1 MNIFYFILYKLI
13 TGTYLDFPLN
23 SPILYINSP
32 LAIMSILQFYLHA
45 VWLDK
50 HGSLCDHI
58 TSKYKQLDLQMN
70 NIFFIEPV
78 KSFILKFGQAQKYY
92 FALARLARLWK
103 IKRAPVQIDSDLC
116 GNILN
121 IHSSNTIGIYQD
133 GASYYF
139 SISDLINIFNASLL
153 HTSYY
158 FISNPCVPK
167 NPYTNVEFSKANMYK
182 IYWVIKKSDYRMPVI
197 IQLYYNTFFRID
209 KLVYRYEAVIR
220 DLYIEYFVKTSH
232 DSVLH
237 GQCNQMLYEVRH
249 GVSFQFHKD
258 FPVNK
263 MVEIMKPYIRLYLIY
278 KYSLSNT
285 DEKFHAYNV
294 IKYKLKKLYDFNP
307 LLGKRSIINT
317 PEWGISENHSV
328 CIKQFHTNYIP
339 FHEIKLSCEYTLFD
353 SDSDSASTRVDG
365 DTVDDDTADDV
376 TIDDDTEDD
385 EGE

>member
-1 MNIFYFILYKLI
+1 MNIFYLILYKLI
-13 TGTYLDFPLN
+13 TGSDLDFSLN
-23 SPILYINSP
+23 SPLLYIDSP

-58 TSKYKQLDLQMN
+58 TSKYKQLDLQMR
-70 NIFFIEPV
+70 NIFFIEPM
-78 KSFILKFGQAQKYY
+78 KSFILEFGKSQKHY

-103 IKRAPVQIDSDLC
+103 IKRAPIQIDSDLC

-121 IHSSNTIGIYQD
+121 IHSSNTVGIYQD

-139 SISDLINIFNASLL
+139 SISDLINIFSASLL

-182 IYWVIKKSDYRMPVI
+182 IYWIIKKSDYKMPVI
-197 IQLYYNTFFRID
+197 IQFYYNTFFRID

-220 DLYIEYFVKTSH
+220 DLYIEYFIKTSH
-232 DSVLH
+232 DSVLY
-237 GQCNQMLYEVRH
+237 GQIKQMLHEVRH
-249 GVSFQFHKD
+249 SVYFSFHKD

-263 MVEIMKPYIRLYLIY
+263 MVEIMRPYIRLYLIY

-307 LLGKRSIINT
+307 LLGTRSISK
-317 PEWGISENHSV
+317 PPGWGIPENHSV
-328 CIKQFHTNYIP
+328 YINQFHTNYIP
-339 FHEIKLSCEYTLFD
+339 FHEIKLSSEYTLFD
-353 SDSDSASTRVDG
+353 SDSDSESTL
-365 DTVDDDTADDV
+365 VDDDTADDV
-376 TIDDDTEDD
+376 TVDDDTADDDTEDN
-385 EGE
+385 